1 MVQPQ
6 RHTLSSPPD
15 RPPPQPHGL
24 WRLLPRENLSASVY
38 GTILV
43 SSVIVGLAG
52 TDLTA
57 GAMMAALAVTALVF
71 ALAHAWS
78 GALARSADDRQAL
91 SVGHVLDGIRHEWP
105 MVEAVTPALLAL
117 GLAAL
122 EVYSESTGLWIA
134 IIANTVL
141 LFAWG
146 AILRHRAAGNALQF
160 IGAGLDDRDVGPCA
174 RGAEGVR
181 SLTRHSRPRGQGR
194 MIAVTVALLSQ
205 MFRAAAATRPPADPD
220 KTLRDLTELH
230 ERGIVSDAGFEALRT
245 RLRV

>member
-1 MVQPQ
+1 M
-6 RHTLSSPPD
+6 
-15 RPPPQPHGL
+15 
-24 WRLLPRENLSASVY
+24 Y

-52 TDLTA
+52 TNLTA

-91 SVGHVLDGIRHEWP
+91 AVGHVLDGIRHEWP

-117 GLAAL
+117 GLAWL
-122 EVYSESTGLWIA
+122 GVYSEDTGLWIA

-146 AILRHRAAGNALQF
+146 AILRIGRGNGMESIL
-160 IGAGLDDRDVGPCA
+160 AGLTTATLGLA
-174 RGAEGVR
+174 
-181 SLTRHSRPRGQGR
+181 L
-194 MIAVTVALLSQ
+194 VALKVLV
-205 MFRAAAATRPPADPD
+205 
-220 KTLRDLTELH
+220 H
-230 ERGIVSDAGFEALRT
+230 
-245 RLRV
+245 

>member
-1 MVQPQ
+1 MDASPPALIAGF
-6 RHTLSSPPD
+6 HNSPPD

-78 GALARSADDRQAL
+78 RALARAADHRQAL

-105 MVEAVTPALLAL
+105 MVEAVTPALIAL

-134 IIANTVL
+134 ITANTVL

-146 AILRHRAAGNALQF
+146 AILRHRAAGSALQF
-160 IGAGLDDRDVGPCA
+160 IAAGLTTAMLG
-174 RGAEGVR
+174 
-181 SLTRHSRPRGQGR
+181 
-194 MIAVTVALLSQ
+194 VALVALK
-205 MFRAAAATRPPADPD
+205 A
-220 KTLRDLTELH
+220 
-230 ERGIVSDAGFEALRT
+230 IVH
-245 RLRV
+245 

>member
-1 MVQPQ
+1 MVQPRQ
-6 RHTLSSPPD
+6 KEGVYARLLSSLPD
-15 RPPPQPHGL
+15 RPSPQPHGL

-78 GALARSADDRQAL
+78 EALARSADDREAL
-91 SVGHVLDGIRHEWP
+91 AVGHVLHGIRREWP
-105 MVEAVTPALLAL
+105 MVEAVIPALVAI

-122 EVYSESTGLWIA
+122 GVYSENTGLWIA

-146 AILRHRAAGNALQF
+146 AILRHRAAGSALEF
-160 IGAGLDDRDVGPCA
+160 IGAGLTTATLGLA
-174 RGAEGVR
+174 
-181 SLTRHSRPRGQGR
+181 L
-194 MIAVTVALLSQ
+194 VALKVLI
-205 MFRAAAATRPPADPD
+205 
-220 KTLRDLTELH
+220 H
-230 ERGIVSDAGFEALRT
+230 
-245 RLRV
+245 